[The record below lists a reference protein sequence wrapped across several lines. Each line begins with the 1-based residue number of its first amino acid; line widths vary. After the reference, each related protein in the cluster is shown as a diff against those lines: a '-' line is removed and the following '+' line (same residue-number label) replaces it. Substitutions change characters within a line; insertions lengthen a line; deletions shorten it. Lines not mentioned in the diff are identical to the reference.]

1 MMFVLG
7 EKYRITEKRNTK
19 YGEEKTVR
27 EYRLFDATQRL
38 LFFEGHPYKNIALS
52 KADIYDL
59 IREGRIS
66 VA

>member
-7 EKYRITEKRNTK
+7 EKYRITERRKTK
-19 YGEEKTVR
+19 NGEERTDRV
-27 EYRLFDATQRL
+27 YRLFDATQNL
-38 LFFEGHPYKNIALS
+38 LFFEGNPYKNIALN

-66 VA
+66 LV